1 MNYPQPESESQPTDL
16 EILRHPRI
24 DILKLLSEADYD
36 AYRLCKELGL
46 SYRNCYFHL
55 KVLSQAGLIGFS
67 VFKYHITQ
75 AGRQVISG
83 M

>member
-1 MNYPQPESESQPTDL
+1 MNYPRPESESQPTDL

-24 DILKLLSEADYD
+24 DVLKLLSEADYD

-46 SYRNCYFHL
+46 GYRDCYNHL

-67 VFKYHITQ
+67 VYKYRITQ
-75 AGRQVISG
+75 AGRQILSRI
-83 M
+83 